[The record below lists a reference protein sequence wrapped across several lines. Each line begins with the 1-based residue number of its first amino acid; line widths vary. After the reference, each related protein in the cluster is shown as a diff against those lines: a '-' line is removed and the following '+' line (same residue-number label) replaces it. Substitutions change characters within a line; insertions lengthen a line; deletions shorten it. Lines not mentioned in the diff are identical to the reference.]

1 MRVVVA
7 LGGHALLQRGQEP
20 TIEAQRANLATACA
34 SLAPVASEHELVVTH
49 GNGPQVG
56 LLALQNVGRDDV
68 PPSPLDVLD
77 AETQGMIGYLIEQ
90 VLRRCRGVDSAVAA
104 LLTLVEVDPGDPAF
118 ADPTKP
124 IGPAV
129 DAETASRLARELGWT
144 FEPDAGAYRRVVA
157 SPEPKQI
164 LGLRQIAWLLERGCV
179 VICAGGGGIPVAAG
193 PDGEL
198 EGVEAVIDKDCT
210 SALLARQLGAQ
221 FLAITTDADA
231 VYLDWG
237 RPTARAIRRV
247 RPDVLMELVDNFDA
261 GEMRPKVT
269 AAAGFVNATGGVA
282 AIGSLSD
289 ITRMLEQQVG
299 TVVTLDAEDI
309 ELHSR
314 HVGATSE
321 P

>member
-1 MRVVVA
+1 VRVVVA

-20 TIEAQRANLATACA
+20 TIEAQRANLAAACA

-90 VLRRCRGVDSAVAA
+90 ELRSCHGVDEAVAA

-124 IGPAV
+124 IGPAF
-129 DAETASRLARELGWT
+129 DAETAGRLARELGWT

-179 VICAGGGGIPVAAG
+179 VICAGGGGIPVAVG

-221 FLAITTDADA
+221 FLTITTDADA
-231 VYLDWG
+231 VYLDWR

-282 AIGSLSD
+282 AIGSLGD

-309 ELHSR
+309 ELHR
-314 HVGATSE
+314 RDMGAASE

>member
-1 MRVVVA
+1 
-7 LGGHALLQRGQEP
+7 
-20 TIEAQRANLATACA
+20 
-34 SLAPVASEHELVVTH
+34 
-49 GNGPQVG
+49 
-56 LLALQNVGRDDV
+56 
-68 PPSPLDVLD
+68 
-77 AETQGMIGYLIEQ
+77 
-90 VLRRCRGVDSAVAA
+90 
-104 LLTLVEVDPGDPAF
+104 
-118 ADPTKP
+118 
-124 IGPAV
+124 
-129 DAETASRLARELGWT
+129 
-144 FEPDAGAYRRVVA
+144 VVA

-179 VICAGGGGIPVAAG
+179 VICAGGGGIPVAVG

-221 FLAITTDADA
+221 FLTITTDADA

-282 AIGSLSD
+282 AIGSLGD

-309 ELHSR
+309 ELHR
-314 HVGATSE
+314 RDMGAASE